1 MDYSEFA
8 ELYEELSATTKKFE
22 KTAILA
28 QFLKELQKKG
38 ESKWIYLLRGRV
50 LPDYDSG
57 EFGISTHLVVKAISS
72 SFGIKIEEVIKKF
85 NSVGDL
91 GEIAEYFA
99 VKKNQSVL
107 FSGKLS
113 VKKVFDNLKKIV
125 YIEGNGAVDKKIS
138 LISEILNFASE
149 KETKYL
155 IRTLMN
161 DLRVGVADALLVDA
175 LAMAFFEGKDEM
187 RDRIEEAYDLANDFA
202 LVFEASQGGAESL
215 QKISLAPG
223 RPLKAMLAVKV
234 ESFDEAFRICGK
246 PAAIEFKYDGFRMLI
261 HKKENEI
268 MLFTRKLE
276 NLTNQFPDVV
286 EAVKKNVKGK
296 NFIIDSEVVG
306 YEPKIGKYMPFEAI
320 SQRIKRKYEIE
331 KLIKMLPVE
340 INVFDILYYNGKS
353 FLAKP
358 FIERRKLVEKVV
370 KTEKWKIRPS
380 FQLITSDEK
389 EAQKFYENALNAGE
403 EGIMIKKLSASY
415 KPGRKVGYIVKM
427 KPIVNDLDLVIVG
440 AEYGT
445 GKRGGWLTSY
455 IVACRDDDKFLEIGK
470 VSSGLKEK
478 EEEGSYD
485 EMTNLLKPLITEET
499 GNEIKVK
506 PKVIISV
513 TYQNIQKSP
522 SYSSGYALRFPRI
535 THYRPD
541 KTLNEIATLGEIE
554 KEAKSRGQKE
564 KAL

>member
-541 KTLNEIATLGEIE
+541 KTLNEIATLSEIE